1 MESTQLARLRR
12 VAGRQT
18 TKLTHYG
25 RKTGKP
31 HEVTIWLTLSFAQS
45 EHRILRSATDSEI
58 LPEPEPR
65 TFGMH
70 FIMPSIRGRDIAC
83 AEWPDIWRF
92 EHFLNL
98 LNFVNNAFNV
108 HSPTV

>member
-1 MESTQLARLRR
+1 
-12 VAGRQT
+12 
-18 TKLTHYG
+18 
-25 RKTGKP
+25 
-31 HEVTIWLTLSFAQS
+31 
-45 EHRILRSATDSEI
+45 
-58 LPEPEPR
+58 
-65 TFGMH
+65 
-70 FIMPSIRGRDIAC
+70 MPSIRGRDIAC